1 MVKNSQKEK
10 KETLRKAPSKEKLIN
25 DLIENNHILQEKAT
39 EVVLAINKLTKKLDT
54 MIDLFEEAAKNI
66 RSDMDEPLA
75 KRLNELL
82 DQNKNI
88 ARGLLLLEKYVKE
101 NSSSGFPPRPIPR
114 SSPF

>member
-54 MIDLFEEAAKNI
+54 MIDLFEEAAFMSCNGDIIVRMDCDDTHEPEYI
-66 RSDMDEPLA
+66 R
-75 KRLNELL
+75 RLLGKIWMNH
-82 DQNKNI
+82 
-88 ARGLLLLEKYVKE
+88 
-101 NSSSGFPPRPIPR
+101 
-114 SSPF
+114 